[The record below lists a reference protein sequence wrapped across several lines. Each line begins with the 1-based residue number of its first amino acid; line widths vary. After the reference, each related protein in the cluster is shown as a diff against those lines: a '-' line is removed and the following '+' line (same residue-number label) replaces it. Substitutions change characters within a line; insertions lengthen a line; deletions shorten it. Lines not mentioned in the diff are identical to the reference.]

1 MAWSV
6 SNIKNYLAI
15 STESLRY
22 RIFLSMFAIL
32 LLSSLIILIITI
44 FQYREESIDY
54 NIKRLE
60 RKEKAL
66 KRNIGYVLKK
76 TTYPVS
82 TNQITNIFRD
92 EIFMLSQIHNL
103 DLELYDLEGRLL
115 LSTFVD
121 MSSDSVIYTI
131 PPSIIDSLDARPDKS
146 FRLFESISKGNYYS
160 AYSYIT
166 DEKFKPVAIL
176 HIPYKKKEDFYQYEM
191 NEFLKRIAGVY
202 IFLILL
208 AIIISFYLSKSII
221 RTLSVIGD
229 KLRSMDILGKNKK
242 IEVKKLPLELRPIV
256 DAYNQMV
263 DKLDEST
270 RKLIQAEKESAWR
283 EMAKQIAHEI
293 KNPLTPMKL
302 SIQSLQYS
310 FRPDDPAAGQKIKD
324 FTEMMLEQIEAM
336 DRIANTFSDFTK
348 ISELNIEDENIV
360 DMVKNTAMLFPDY
373 VEVQY
378 PRDEIR
384 LKLDK
389 TKIKQ
394 ALINILKNAVQAL
407 SETPEPQIIINVEE
421 QSRFVRISIQDN
433 GPGIPKEL
441 MDKIFDPYFT
451 TKSGGTGLGLAIV
464 KRIIES
470 HGGSVEVEV
479 KAGKGTKFIIILPK
493 NK

>member
-1 MAWSV
+1 
-6 SNIKNYLAI
+6 
-15 STESLRY
+15 
-22 RIFLSMFAIL
+22 MFAIL
-32 LLSSLIILIITI
+32 LLSSLIILAITVL
-44 FQYREESIDY
+44 QYREESIEY
-54 NIKRLE
+54 NIKRLA

-66 KRNIGYVLKK
+66 KRNIDYILRK

-82 TNQITNIFRD
+82 TEQITNIFRD
-92 EIFMLSQIHNL
+92 EIFMLSKIHNL
-103 DLELYDLEGRLL
+103 DLEMYDLEGRLL

-131 PPSIIDSLDARPDKS
+131 PPHVIDSLDAHPDKS
-146 FRLFESISKGNYYS
+146 YRLFESIAKGNYYS

-166 DEKFKPVAIL
+166 DEKFKPIAIL
-176 HIPYKKKEDFYQYEM
+176 HIPYKKKEDFYKYEM
-191 NEFLKRIAGVY
+191 SEFLQRIAGVY

-208 AIIISFYLSKSII
+208 AIIISFYLSKNII
-221 RTLSVIGD
+221 RSLSVIGN

-242 IEVKKLPLELRPIV
+242 IEVRKIPLELRPIV

-263 DKLDEST
+263 EKLDEST

-310 FRPDDPAAGQKIKD
+310 FRPEDPGAEQKIKE

-348 ISELNIEDENIV
+348 ISELKISEENIV
-360 DMVKNTAMLFPDY
+360 DLVKNTAMLFPDY
-373 VEVQY
+373 VEVKFD
-378 PRDEIR
+378 REEIR
-384 LKLDK
+384 MKIDK

-394 ALINILKNAVQAL
+394 ALINIIKNAVQAL
-407 SETPEPQIIINVEE
+407 SETPHPQIIIDVKE
-421 QSRFVRISIQDN
+421 QNRHVKISIEDN
-433 GPGIPKEL
+433 GPGIPEEL
-441 MDKIFDPYFT
+441 LDKIFDPYFT

-470 HGGSVEVEV
+470 HGGKIEV
-479 KAGKGTKFIIILPK
+479 KVTSGKGTKFIIILPK
-493 NK
+493 NIEQ